1 MAAAT
6 YSPDAMLARLIG
18 FDTTSRDSNLALIG
32 FVQDYLKEHGVEA
45 AITHD
50 DTGKKANL
58 FATLGAGR
66 DGGIVLSGH
75 TDVVPVDGQA
85 WVTDP
90 FTLTEKDGKLYGR
103 GTCDMKGFLAAALA
117 LVPEI
122 LKRRLKAPVHFAL
135 SYDEEVGCLGA
146 PRLIEQAVA
155 SGVKPRAVIVGEPT
169 DMKVVDAH
177 KGIYSFRTIVTGREA
192 HSSIAHKGVNAI
204 FVAAEL
210 IGFLKR
216 LADEMKGRADPGSG
230 FDPPYTTVHVGTIE
244 GGTAQNIIP
253 RRCAFTWEYR
263 LMPGADENE
272 VRERFAAFADGLL
285 PAMKA
290 VSDEAGIATERR
302 STVPGLTPD
311 PGSAAEALAMA
322 LVGSNSIHK
331 ASYATEAGLFQRAG
345 MATIVCGPGSVAQ
358 AHQPNE
364 FVERAQFDQCVAFLR
379 RLVDHVAAR

>member
-6 YSPDAMLARLIG
+6 YSPEAMLARLIG

-32 FVQDYLKEHGVEA
+32 FVQDYLRGHGIEA
-45 AITHD
+45 TLTHD
-50 DTGKKANL
+50 DSGRKANL

-66 DGGIVLSGH
+66 EGGIVLSGH
-75 TDVVPVDGQA
+75 TDVVPVDGQPWA
-85 WVTDP
+85 TDP
-90 FTLTEKDGKLYGR
+90 FVLTEKDGRYYGR

-122 LKRRLKAPVHFAL
+122 AKRRLKAPVHFAL

-155 SGVKPRAVIVGEPT
+155 AGVRPRAVIVGEPT

-177 KGIYSFRTIVTGREA
+177 KGIYSFRTTVTGKEA

-204 FVAAEL
+204 FVAMEL
-210 IGFLKR
+210 VGFLKR
-216 LADEMKGRADPGSG
+216 LADEMRDRADPATG

-253 RRCAFTWEYR
+253 RRCSFTWEYR
-263 LMPGADENE
+263 LMPGTDENE
-272 VRERFAAFADGLL
+272 VRERFLAFAETLV

-290 VSDEAGIATERR
+290 ISEDAGIVTEKR
-302 STVPGLTPD
+302 STVPGLRPD
-311 PGSAAEALAMA
+311 PGSAAEALALA

-331 ASYATEAGLFQRAG
+331 AAYATEAGLFQRAG

-364 FVERAQFDQCVAFLR
+364 FVERAQFEQCVAFLR
-379 RLVDHVAAR
+379 RLFDHIAAR